1 MKKIIALL
9 LMLVCVFGLAGCNTK
24 ADFDNFSDYEDD
36 FDAVI
41 QFVLE
46 YVHQRNSVDAFT
58 VDIGDDN
65 IKIDD
70 TFQSDEAL
78 TSSIKKIRE
87 KGFTYIEVAQ
97 DYMIFWE
104 DETGYYGVLWSNK
117 PTEAISNIREDS
129 RPYMKSRKLSKE
141 WYEVGAL
148 DSI

>member
-9 LMLVCVFGLAGCNTK
+9 LMLVCVSGLAGCNTK
-24 ADFDNFSDYEDD
+24 ADFDNFSDYGDD
-36 FDAVI
+36 FDAVV

-46 YVHQRNSVDAFT
+46 YAHQRNAVDTFT
-58 VDIGDDN
+58 VNIGDDY

-70 TFQSDEAL
+70 AFQSDEAL
-78 TSSIKKIRE
+78 SPSIKKIRE

-104 DETGYYGVLWSNK
+104 DETGYYGVLWSDK
-117 PTEAISNIREDS
+117 PTEAISSIREDF
-129 RPYMKSRKLSKE
+129 RPHMKSRKLSKE

>member
-1 MKKIIALL
+1 MKKLISFVLALF
-9 LMLVCVFGLAGCNTK
+9 CISGLSGCNTK
-24 ADFDNFSDYEDD
+24 ADFDNLFDYEDD
-36 FDAVI
+36 FDAVV

-104 DETGYYGVLWSNK
+104 DETGYYGVLWAEK
-117 PTEAISNIREDS
+117 PTEEINSIREDS

>member
-1 MKKIIALL
+1 MKKCIALL
-9 LMLVCVFGLAGCNTK
+9 LMITCALGLSGCNTK
-24 ADFDNFSDYEDD
+24 ADFDDFSDYEDD
-36 FDAVI
+36 FEAVV

-46 YVHQRNSVDAFT
+46 YVQQRNAVDTFT
-58 VDIGDDN
+58 VNIGDDY

-70 TFQSDEAL
+70 AFQSDEAL
-78 TSSIKKIRE
+78 SPSIKKIRE
-87 KGFTYIEVAQ
+87 NGFTYIEVAL

>member
-1 MKKIIALL
+1 MKKLISFVLALF
-9 LMLVCVFGLAGCNTK
+9 CISGLSGCNTK

-36 FDAVI
+36 FDAVV

-46 YVHQRNSVDAFT
+46 YAHQRNDVDTFT
-58 VDIGDDN
+58 VDIGDDY

-70 TFQSDEAL
+70 AFQSDESL
-78 TSSIKKIRE
+78 SPSIKRIRE

-104 DETGYYGVLWSNK
+104 DETGYYGVLWSDS
-117 PTEAISNIREDS
+117 PTKAISSIREDS

-148 DSI
+148 DAI

>member
-1 MKKIIALL
+1 MKK
-9 LMLVCVFGLAGCNTK
+9 LMSFVLTLFCVLGLAGCNIK
-24 ADFDNFSDYEDD
+24 PDFDNFSDYEDD
-36 FDAVI
+36 FEAVV

-46 YVHQRNSVDAFT
+46 YVHQRNAVDT
-58 VDIGDDN
+58 LIVDIGDDY

-70 TFQSDEAL
+70 AFQSDETL
-78 TSSIKKIRE
+78 SPSIKKIRE

-104 DETGYYGVLWSNK
+104 DETGYYGVLWSDK

-141 WYEVGAL
+141 FYEVGAL

>member
-1 MKKIIALL
+1 MKKLVGLL
-9 LMLVCVFGLAGCNTK
+9 LILAYVLGMAGCNTK
-24 ADFDNFSDYEDD
+24 ADFDDFSDCEAD
-36 FDAVI
+36 FDAVV

-46 YVHQRNSVDAFT
+46 YVHQRNAVDTFT
-58 VDIGDDN
+58 VNISDDY

-70 TFQSDEAL
+70 AFQSDESL
-78 TSSIKKIRE
+78 NSSIKKIRE

-129 RPYMKSRKLSKE
+129 RPYMKSKKLSEE

>member
-1 MKKIIALL
+1 MKKLISFVLALFYIL
-9 LMLVCVFGLAGCNTK
+9 GLSGCNTK

-36 FDAVI
+36 FDAVV
-41 QFVLE
+41 QFILE

-78 TSSIKKIRE
+78 SPSIKKIRE

-104 DETGYYGVLWSNK
+104 DETSYYGVLWAEK
-117 PTEAISNIREDS
+117 PTEAISSIREDS

>member
-9 LMLVCVFGLAGCNTK
+9 LMLVCVSGLAGCNTK

-36 FDAVI
+36 FDAVV

-46 YVHQRNSVDAFT
+46 YAHQRNAVDTFT
-58 VDIGDDN
+58 VNIGDDY

-70 TFQSDEAL
+70 VFQSDEAL
-78 TSSIKKIRE
+78 SPSIKKIRE

-104 DETGYYGVLWSNK
+104 DETGYYGVLWSDK
-117 PTEAISNIREDS
+117 PTEAISSIREDF
-129 RPYMKSRKLSKE
+129 RPHMKSRKLSKE
-141 WYEVGAL
+141 GYEVGAL

>member
-1 MKKIIALL
+1 MKKLIALL
-9 LMLVCVFGLAGCNTK
+9 LLLACVFGLAGCNTK
-24 ADFDNFSDYEDD
+24 ADFDDFPDYEDD
-36 FDAVI
+36 FEAVV

-46 YVHQRNSVDAFT
+46 YVQQRDAVDTFT
-58 VDIGDDN
+58 VNIGDGY
-65 IKIDD
+65 IKLDEAI
-70 TFQSDEAL
+70 QSDEAL
-78 TSSIKKIRE
+78 SPSIKKIRE

-104 DETGYYGVLWSNK
+104 DETGYYGVLWSDK
-117 PTEAISNIREDS
+117 PTEAISSIREDS

>member
-9 LMLVCVFGLAGCNTK
+9 LMLVCVSGLAGCNTK

-36 FDAVI
+36 FDAVV

-46 YVHQRNSVDAFT
+46 YAHQRNDVDTFT
-58 VDIGDDN
+58 VDIGDDY

-70 TFQSDEAL
+70 AFQSDESL
-78 TSSIKKIRE
+78 SPSIKRIRE

-104 DETGYYGVLWSNK
+104 DETGYYGVLWSDK

-141 WYEVGAL
+141 FYEVGAL

>member
-1 MKKIIALL
+1 MKKFIALILIIA
-9 LMLVCVFGLAGCNTK
+9 CVFGLVGCNTK

-36 FDAVI
+36 FEAVV

-46 YVHQRNSVDAFT
+46 YVHQRNAVDTFT
-58 VDIGDDN
+58 VNIGDGY
-65 IKIDD
+65 IKVDEA
-70 TFQSDEAL
+70 FQSDETL
-78 TSSIKKIRE
+78 SPSIKKIRE

-97 DYMIFWE
+97 DYIIFWE
-104 DETGYYGVLWSNK
+104 DETGYYGVLWSDK
-117 PTEAISNIREDS
+117 PTEVISSIREDP

>member
-1 MKKIIALL
+1 MKKLISFVLALFCIL
-9 LMLVCVFGLAGCNTK
+9 GLFGCNTK
-24 ADFDNFSDYEDD
+24 PDFDDFSSYEDD
-36 FDAVI
+36 FEVVV

-46 YVHQRNSVDAFT
+46 YVQQRNAVDTFI

-70 TFQSDEAL
+70 TFQSEEAL

-104 DETGYYGVLWSNK
+104 DETGYYGVLWSDK
-117 PTEAISNIREDS
+117 PTEAISNIRKDS
-129 RPYMKSRKLSKE
+129 RSYMKSRKLSKE
-141 WYEVGAL
+141 FYEVGAL

>member
-1 MKKIIALL
+1 MALFCIL
-9 LMLVCVFGLAGCNTK
+9 GLSGCNTK

-36 FDAVI
+36 FDAVV

-46 YVHQRNSVDAFT
+46 YVHQRNAVDTFI
-58 VDIGDDN
+58 VDIGDDY

-70 TFQSDEAL
+70 AFQSDETL
-78 TSSIKKIRE
+78 SPSIKRIRE

-104 DETGYYGVLWSNK
+104 DETGYYGVLWAEK
-117 PTEAISNIREDS
+117 PTEAISSIREDS

>member
-1 MKKIIALL
+1 MKRIVALFLL
-9 LMLVCVFGLAGCNTK
+9 LVCTFGLVGCNTK
-24 ADFDNFSDYEDD
+24 PDFDDFSSYEDD
-36 FDAVI
+36 FETVV

-46 YVHQRNSVDAFT
+46 YVHQRNAVDTFI
-58 VDIGDDN
+58 VDIGDDY

-70 TFQSDEAL
+70 AFQSDETL
-78 TSSIKKIRE
+78 SPSIEKIRE

-104 DETGYYGVLWSNK
+104 DETGYYGVLWSDK

>member
-1 MKKIIALL
+1 MKKLISFVLALF
-9 LMLVCVFGLAGCNTK
+9 CVLGLAGCNVK

-36 FDAVI
+36 FEAVV

-46 YVHQRNSVDAFT
+46 YVQQRNSVDTFT
-58 VDIGDDN
+58 VNIGDDH

-78 TSSIKKIRE
+78 SPSIKKIRE

-104 DETGYYGVLWSNK
+104 DETGYYGVLWAEK
-117 PTEAISNIREDS
+117 FTEAISSIRETF

-148 DSI
+148 GSI

>member
-1 MKKIIALL
+1 M
-9 LMLVCVFGLAGCNTK
+9 
-24 ADFDNFSDYEDD
+24 
-36 FDAVI
+36 
-41 QFVLE
+41 
-46 YVHQRNSVDAFT
+46 
-58 VDIGDDN
+58 DIGDDN

-104 DETGYYGVLWSNK
+104 DETGYYGVLWSDK
-117 PTEAISNIREDS
+117 LAEAISSIREDS
-129 RPYMKSRKLSKE
+129 RPYMKSRRLSKE
-141 WYEVGAL
+141 WYEVGAF

>member
-1 MKKIIALL
+1 MKKIIVLL
-9 LMLVCVFGLAGCNTK
+9 LISTFVCALAGCNTK

-36 FDAVI
+36 FDAVV

-46 YVHQRNSVDAFT
+46 YVHQRNAVDTFT
-58 VDIGDDN
+58 VDIGDDY

-78 TSSIKKIRE
+78 SPTIKKIRE

-104 DETGYYGVLWSNK
+104 DETGYYGVLWSDK
-117 PTEAISNIREDS
+117 PTEAISGIRETS
-129 RPYMKSRKLSKE
+129 RPYMKSRELSKE

>member
-9 LMLVCVFGLAGCNTK
+9 LMLVCVSGLAGCNTK
-24 ADFDNFSDYEDD
+24 ADFDNFSDHEDD
-36 FDAVI
+36 FDAVV

-46 YVHQRNSVDAFT
+46 YAHQRNAVDTFT
-58 VDIGDDN
+58 VNIGDYY

-70 TFQSDEAL
+70 AFQSDEAL
-78 TSSIKKIRE
+78 SPSIKNIRE

-104 DETGYYGVLWSNK
+104 DETGYYGVLWAEK
-117 PTEAISNIREDS
+117 PTEAISSIREDS

>member
-1 MKKIIALL
+1 MMKKIVSLL
-9 LMLVCVFGLAGCNTK
+9 LLTCVLGLAGCNAK

-36 FDAVI
+36 FETVV

-46 YVHQRNSVDAFT
+46 YVQQRDAVDTFT
-58 VDIGDDN
+58 VNIDDGY
-65 IKIDD
+65 IKIDEA
-70 TFQSDEAL
+70 FQSDESLSPA
-78 TSSIKKIRE
+78 IKRIRE

-104 DETGYYGVLWSNK
+104 DETGYYGVLWSGK

-129 RPYMKSRKLSKE
+129 RPYMKSRKLSKGF
-141 WYEVGAL
+141 YEVGAL

>member
-9 LMLVCVFGLAGCNTK
+9 LMLVCVSGLAGCNTK

-36 FDAVI
+36 FDAVV

-46 YVHQRNSVDAFT
+46 YAHQRNAVDTFT
-58 VDIGDDN
+58 VNIGDDY

-70 TFQSDEAL
+70 VFQSDEAL
-78 TSSIKKIRE
+78 SPSIKKIRE

-104 DETGYYGVLWSNK
+104 DETGYYGVLWSDK
-117 PTEAISNIREDS
+117 PTEAISSIREDF
-129 RPYMKSRKLSKE
+129 RPHMKSRKLSKE

>member
-9 LMLVCVFGLAGCNTK
+9 LMLVCVSGLAGCNTK

-36 FDAVI
+36 FDAVV

-46 YVHQRNSVDAFT
+46 YAHQRNAVDTFT
-58 VDIGDDN
+58 VNIGDDH

-70 TFQSDEAL
+70 AFQSDEAL
-78 TSSIKKIRE
+78 SPSIKKIRE

-104 DETGYYGVLWSNK
+104 DETGYYGVLWSDK
-117 PTEAISNIREDS
+117 PTEAISSIREDF
-129 RPYMKSRKLSKE
+129 RPHMKSRKLSKE

>member
-1 MKKIIALL
+1 MKKLISFVLALF
-9 LMLVCVFGLAGCNTK
+9 CISGLSGCNTK
-24 ADFDNFSDYEDD
+24 ADFDNFFDSEDD
-36 FDAVI
+36 FDAVV

-104 DETGYYGVLWSNK
+104 DETGYYGVLWAEK
-117 PTEAISNIREDS
+117 PTEEINSIREDS

>member
-1 MKKIIALL
+1 MKKLISFVLALFCIL
-9 LMLVCVFGLAGCNTK
+9 GLSGCNTK

-36 FDAVI
+36 FDAVV

-78 TSSIKKIRE
+78 SPSIKKIRE

-104 DETGYYGVLWSNK
+104 DETGYYGVLWAEK
-117 PTEAISNIREDS
+117 PTEEINSIREDS

>member
-1 MKKIIALL
+1 MKKLISFVLALFCIL
-9 LMLVCVFGLAGCNTK
+9 GLSGCNTK
-24 ADFDNFSDYEDD
+24 ADFEDFPDYKDD
-36 FDAVI
+36 FEAVV
-41 QFVLE
+41 QFILE
-46 YVHQRNSVDAFT
+46 YVQQRNSVDTFT
-58 VDIGDDN
+58 VNIGDGY

-70 TFQSDEAL
+70 AFQSDEAL
-78 TSSIKKIRE
+78 SPSIKKIRE

-117 PTEAISNIREDS
+117 PTGAISNIREDS

>member
-1 MKKIIALL
+1 MKKLISFVLALFCIL
-9 LMLVCVFGLAGCNTK
+9 GLSGCNTK
-24 ADFDNFSDYEDD
+24 VDFDDFSDYEDD
-36 FDAVI
+36 FETVV

-46 YVHQRNSVDAFT
+46 YVQQRDAVDTFT
-58 VDIGDDN
+58 VNIGDGY
-65 IKIDD
+65 IKIDEA
-70 TFQSDEAL
+70 FQSDESLSPA
-78 TSSIKKIRE
+78 IKRIRE

-104 DETGYYGVLWSNK
+104 DETGYYGVLWSGK

-141 WYEVGAL
+141 FYEVGAL

>member
-9 LMLVCVFGLAGCNTK
+9 LMLVCVSGLAGCNTK

-36 FDAVI
+36 FDAVV

-46 YVHQRNSVDAFT
+46 YAHQRNAVDTFT
-58 VDIGDDN
+58 VNIGDDH

-70 TFQSDEAL
+70 AFQSDEAL
-78 TSSIKKIRE
+78 SPSIKKIRE
-87 KGFTYIEVAQ
+87 KGFTYIEVTQ

-104 DETGYYGVLWSNK
+104 DETGYYGVLWSDK
-117 PTEAISNIREDS
+117 PAEAISSIREDS
-129 RPYMKSRKLSKE
+129 RPYMKSRRLSKE